1 MREIGTEAI
10 MSAEIRRRMED
21 DGWNYTVAG
30 KVLARRRKTVR
41 FRALAGA
48 FSGAALATALAFFVI
63 LPGRVDTGTGAL
75 YDFVSTQVDGAYG
88 EVFTGVVKVDA
99 ATNAFA
105 ANDAT
110 EAFIDAVMLE
120 R

>member
-1 MREIGTEAI
+1 MKATNAETI

-21 DGWNYTVAG
+21 DGWNYAIAG

-41 FRALAGA
+41 FRALAGT
-48 FSGAALATALAFFVI
+48 FSGAALATALAFFVV
-63 LPGRVDTGTGAL
+63 LPGRVDTGNGAL
-75 YDFVSTQVDGAYG
+75 YDFVSAQVDGAYG
-88 EVFTGVVKVDA
+88 EVFTGTVKADPSASV
-99 ATNAFA
+99 FA

-110 EAFIDAVMLE
+110 EAFIDAVMME

>member
-1 MREIGTEAI
+1 MKAKNAESI

-30 KVLARRRKTVR
+30 RVLARRRKTVR
-41 FRALAGA
+41 LRALAGA
-48 FSGAALATALAFFVI
+48 FSGAALVTALAFFVI
-63 LPGRVDTGTGAL
+63 LPGRVDTGNGAL
-75 YDFVSTQVDGAYG
+75 YDFVSAQVDGAYG
-88 EVFTGVVKVDA
+88 EVFPGAMKLEPSANV
-99 ATNAFA
+99 FA

-110 EAFIDAVMLE
+110 EAFIDAVMME